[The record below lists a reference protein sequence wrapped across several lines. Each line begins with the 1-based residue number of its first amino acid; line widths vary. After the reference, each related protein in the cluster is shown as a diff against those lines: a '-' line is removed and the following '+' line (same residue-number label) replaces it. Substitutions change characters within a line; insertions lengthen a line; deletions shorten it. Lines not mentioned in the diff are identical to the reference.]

1 LIIPHGEEKG
11 KHTDREEARNMDITK
26 VTDELADNLM
36 KVVKRLSNKE
46 DATAEEIEALS
57 AVANVLTTWLLR

>member
-1 LIIPHGEEKG
+1 
-11 KHTDREEARNMDITK
+11 MDIIE
-26 VTDELADNLM
+26 VRDELTDNLM
-36 KVVKRLSNKE
+36 NVVKRLSNKE